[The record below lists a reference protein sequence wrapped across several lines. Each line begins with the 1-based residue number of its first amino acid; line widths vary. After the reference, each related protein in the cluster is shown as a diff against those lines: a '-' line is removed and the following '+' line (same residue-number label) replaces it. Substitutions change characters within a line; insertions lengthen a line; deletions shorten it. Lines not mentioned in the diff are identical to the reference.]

1 MPKNSNG
8 HANGNAHHAEE
19 SVMTFPCHFVIK
31 IMGKAESAFEQT
43 ALSIIQSHF
52 KNLDPNEIKKRY
64 SKDKN
69 YLSLSVTVYAES
81 KVELDNAYREL
92 SSNKDILMVL

>member
-1 MPKNSNG
+1 MSTNGNGSSNG
-8 HANGNAHHAEE
+8 KHAEE
-19 SVMTFPCHFVIK
+19 SVMKFPCHFVIK

-43 ALSIIQSHF
+43 ALGIIQSHF
-52 KNLDPNEIKKRY
+52 KNINELDIKKRF
-64 SKDKN
+64 SKDNN
-69 YLSLSVTVYAES
+69 YVSLSVTVYAES